1 MRFFRILVCLLSLMI
16 SACAAVQKTPLVY
29 TPGSRLETLSTAVSL
44 SVRSS
49 AGNVGGHGF
58 MVYRR
63 PDQIHLVVL
72 SPFGTTV
79 LEAFA
84 NGDRITLVYPS
95 QGAAYSGRFDELPDV
110 GGLQGWRLM
119 RWVMDAEPS
128 DQIGKTGSVE
138 RTLTQGGRETVT
150 YEAGL
155 VTAKSSTAGEQVNY
169 RDYVVVNGVP
179 LATDLEILN
188 SRTDRI
194 RLKLQ
199 EPEVNG
205 TLDAAAFTPRLE
217 GLNVLP
223 FSALPVK

>member
-1 MRFFRILVCLLSLMI
+1 MRHNLILVCMLSALI
-16 SACAAVQKTPLVY
+16 SACAAVQKVPLVY
-29 TPGSRLETLSTAVSL
+29 TPGNRLETLSTAVAL
-44 SVRSS
+44 SVHSS
-49 AGNVGGHGF
+49 SGNVGGHGF

-72 SPFGTTV
+72 SPFGTTM

-95 QGAAYSGRFDELPDV
+95 QGVAYSGRFDELPDAS
-110 GGLQGWRLM
+110 GLQGWRLM

-128 DQIGKTGSVE
+128 ELTDKTGSVE
-138 RTLTQGGRETVT
+138 RKLPQGGRETVT

-155 VTAKSSTAGEQVNY
+155 VTAKTSSAGEQVNY
-169 RDYVVVNGVP
+169 RDYVVVNGIP
-179 LATDLEILN
+179 LAGELEIIN
-188 SRTDRI
+188 SRADRI

-205 TLDAAAFTPRLE
+205 TLDAAAFAPRLE
-217 GLNVLP
+217 GLKVLP
-223 FSALPVK
+223 LSALPVH

>member
-1 MRFFRILVCLLSLMI
+1 MRFATILICLLSLMI
-16 SACAAVQKTPLVY
+16 SACATVQKTPLIY
-29 TPGSRLETLSTAVSL
+29 APGTRLETLSSAVSL

-49 AGNVGGHGF
+49 AGSMGGHGF

-95 QGAAYSGRFDELPDV
+95 QGVAYSGRFDELPDAN
-110 GGLQGWRLM
+110 GLQGWRLM

-128 DQIGKTGSVE
+128 DQAGKSGSE
-138 RTLTQGGRETVT
+138 EHPRTQGGRETVT
-150 YEAGL
+150 YESGL
-155 VTAKSSTAGEQVNY
+155 ITAKKSTAGEQVYY
-169 RDYVVVNGVP
+169 RDYTMVNGVP
-179 LATDLEILN
+179 LAKELEIHN
-188 SRTDRI
+188 SRTDMIRI
-194 RLKLQ
+194 KLQ
-199 EPEVNG
+199 EPEVNT

-217 GLNVLP
+217 GLKVLP